1 MKKTELMV
9 FSKKKQ
15 PPKTEVSLNGEILK
29 QVNQFKYFGSIM
41 TSDAKSTVDI
51 KCRIAA
57 AKSTFT
63 EMKAIL
69 TNLKM
74 PFQLRYRILTC
85 YITPI
90 LLYGSENW
98 TLNKTDIR
106 KIKAAEMWF
115 LRRMEKVK
123 WTEKITNEE
132 VLNQTDEKSNI
143 MSDISKKQISFFR
156 HIMRKDKLDY
166 LAVTSKIVGKRTR
179 GRRRML
185 FTNQLIKWTNCK
197 NSI

>member
-1 MKKTELMV
+1 
-9 FSKKKQ
+9 
-15 PPKTEVSLNGEILK
+15 
-29 QVNQFKYFGSIM
+29 M

-51 KCRIAA
+51 KCRIAV
-57 AKSTFT
+57 AKNAFT

-74 PFQLRYRILTC
+74 PFQLRYRILKC

-132 VLNQTDEKSNI
+132 VLNKTIQNSNI
-143 MSDISKKQISFFR
+143 MSDISKRQISFFG
-156 HIMRKDKLDY
+156 HIMRKDKLEY
-166 LAVTSKIVGKRTR
+166 VVVTGKIVGKRTH

-185 FTNQLIKWTNCK
+185 FTNQLVKWTNCDNMIALVRK
-197 NSI
+197 ASQRELIAANVF

>member
-1 MKKTELMV
+1 
-9 FSKKKQ
+9 
-15 PPKTEVSLNGEILK
+15 
-29 QVNQFKYFGSIM
+29 M
-41 TSDAKSTVDI
+41 TSDAKCTVDI
-51 KCRIAA
+51 KYRIAV
-57 AKSTFT
+57 AKNAFT

-74 PFQLRYRILTC
+74 PFQLRYRILKC

-132 VLNQTDEKSNI
+132 VLNKTVQNSNI
-143 MSDISKKQISFFR
+143 MLDISKRQISFSG
-156 HIMRKDKLDY
+156 HIMRKDKLEY
-166 LAVTSKIVGKRTR
+166 PVVTGKIVGKRTR
-179 GRRRML
+179 GRREYYSQ
-185 FTNQLIKWTNCK
+185 TNL
-197 NSI
+197 

>member
-1 MKKTELMV
+1 M
-9 FSKKKQ
+9 
-15 PPKTEVSLNGEILK
+15 LK
-29 QVNQFKYFGSIM
+29 QVNQLKYLGSIM

-51 KCRIAA
+51 KCRIAV
-57 AKSTFT
+57 AKNTIT

-90 LLYGSENW
+90 LLYGSENR

-115 LRRMEKVK
+115 LRRMEKLK

-132 VLNQTDEKSNI
+132 VLNKIIKNSNI
-143 MSDISKKQISFFR
+143 MSDISQRQISFFG
-156 HIMRKDKLDY
+156 HMMRKDNLEY
-166 LAVTSKIVGKRTR
+166 LAVTGKIVGNRTR
-179 GRRRML
+179 GKKGTL
-185 FTNQLIKWTNCK
+185 FTGQLVKWTNCN
-197 NSI
+197 NSIELFRKTTKRELIAANVF